1 MAGSLI
7 LTLMWT
13 RDHIYAEA
21 VPAWDMN
28 ASAQIIRTCC
38 KANKP
43 SEVKV
48 RTTKDRND
56 EWKRTDHLAR
66 TEI

>member
-13 RDHIYAEA
+13 RDRVYAET
-21 VPAWDMN
+21 VPAWDVN

-48 RTTKDRND
+48 RTMKDRND
-56 EWKRTDHLAR
+56 EWKRTDHLAC